1 MSLAGFEPVIPAT
14 EQPHVHG
21 LDRNKNEGL
30 RLVILSNHL

>member
-1 MSLAGFEPVIPAT
+1 MSSAEFETAIPAT

-21 LDRNKNEGL
+21 LDRNQNEDL